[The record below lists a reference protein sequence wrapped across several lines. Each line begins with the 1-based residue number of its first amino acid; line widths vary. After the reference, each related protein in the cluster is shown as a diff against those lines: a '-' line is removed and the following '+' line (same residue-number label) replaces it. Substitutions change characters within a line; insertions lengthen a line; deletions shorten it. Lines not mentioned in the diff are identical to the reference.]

1 MCNIIKRFTLDEKI
15 LLAIKYQVYTV
26 IICMAYLP
34 SAFIF
39 KYSSLKSGWGGW
51 IRTNGTRY
59 QKALPYRLATPQ
71 SKSLFTLEIEKH
83 QEAKIFIN
91 QCNKN
96 SLKKYYK
103 QHLFF

>member
-1 MCNIIKRFTLDEKI
+1 MEFEKG
-15 LLAIKYQVYTV
+15 
-26 IICMAYLP
+26 
-34 SAFIF
+34 
-39 KYSSLKSGWGGW
+39 GWGGR
-51 IRTNGTRY
+51 IRTYGTRY

-71 SKSLFTLEIEKH
+71 SNSLFTMEIEKH

-91 QCNKN
+91 QCNIN